1 MPIARC
7 AHWDVPPSERPVVME
22 KRFTLKDFFL
32 FAAIG
37 AVLMALLVAMYMIDR
52 QWMMMSRMRATMQE
66 QAEDLRALRND
77 LKALDRRVESEA
89 LAATRVAASQAAL
102 ATAPQPAPAA
112 GSPATPAAAPV
123 FERALAAARLP
134 GYAPGDWLVRAFGVG
149 LSTITPLVSQ
159 DVYASNVQSYVQE
172 SLLSRNPDTLEWQGL
187 LARSWEIGEDGL
199 TIAFRLRDGVTFSD
213 GRPLTAADVAFTFAF
228 IMNEAIAAPR
238 DRAYLEKVESVEAT
252 APLEVVFR
260 FREPYFDAL
269 ALAGG
274 MAVMPRHFYEPYL
287 EEPATFNESKGLLLG
302 SGPYRLA
309 DPKAWTPDLGIVE
322 LQRNPRYWGPAAPS
336 FDRIL
341 WKVIENDSA
350 RLTTFRNREID
361 AYTARPR
368 EYRGLR
374 DDPALTEQARSF
386 EFMNAVAGYSYI
398 GWNQR
403 RGGEPTR
410 FADRRVRQAMTWL
423 TDRSRI
429 IDEIMLGYAEPAVS
443 PFSPRSRQHDPAI
456 EPRPYDPDRAA
467 ALLAEAGFRDRDG
480 DGVLEDAAGEPFE
493 FELVYYQ
500 ENDDTERIVLFLKDL
515 YARAGVHLKPA
526 PAEWSVML
534 ALLGTR
540 DYDAITLGWTS
551 GVETDVYQMFHGS
564 QTEDGGDNFVHF
576 KHAVLDRLVDEA
588 RATVREEERMP
599 LWQAVERIFHE
610 EQPYTFLMRRKT
622 LAFVDRRIR
631 NLEITNL
638 GLNLGFVP
646 VEVYTPSAQQRY
658 AD

>member
-1 MPIARC
+1 
-7 AHWDVPPSERPVVME
+7 ME

-37 AVLMALLVAMYMIDR
+37 AILVALLVAMYMIDR
-52 QWMMMSRMRATMQE
+52 QWIMMSRMRATMQE
-66 QAEDLRALRND
+66 QAQDLRGLRTDLRALD
-77 LKALDRRVESEA
+77 QQIESGA
-89 LAATRVAASQAAL
+89 LAAARAAVPQTNLTAA
-102 ATAPQPAPAA
+102 APTA
-112 GSPATPAAAPV
+112 PAAAPV
-123 FERALAAARLP
+123 FERALAATRLA

-172 SLLSRNPDTLEWQGL
+172 SLLSRNPDTLEWEGL
-187 LARSWEIGEDGL
+187 IARSWEIGDDGL
-199 TIAFRLRDGVTFSD
+199 TITFRLRDGVTFSD
-213 GRPLTAADVAFTFAF
+213 GRPLSAGDVAFTFDF

-238 DRAYLEKVESVEAT
+238 DRAYLEKIETVEA
-252 APLEVVFR
+252 ASPLTVVFR
-260 FREPYFDAL
+260 YREPYFNAL
-269 ALAGG
+269 ALAGSI
-274 MAVMPRHFYEPYL
+274 AVMPRHFYEPYL

-309 DPKAWTPDLGIVE
+309 DPKTWTPDLGIVE
-322 LQRNPRYWGPAAPS
+322 LERNPRYWGPVAPS
-336 FDRIL
+336 FDRLL

-350 RLTTFRNREID
+350 RLTTFRNRDID

-368 EYRGLR
+368 EYQGLR
-374 DDPALTEQARSF
+374 DDAALAEQARSF

-403 RGGEPTR
+403 RGGAPTR
-410 FADRRVRQAMTWL
+410 FADRRVREAMTWL
-423 TDRSRI
+423 TDRDRI

-456 EPRPYDPDRAA
+456 EPRPFDPDKAA
-467 ALLAEAGFRDRDG
+467 SLLAQAGYRDRDG
-480 DGVLEDAAGEPFE
+480 DGVLENEAGEPFE
-493 FELVYYQ
+493 FELAYYQ
-500 ENDDTERIVLFLKDL
+500 ENEDTERMVLFLKDL
-515 YARAGVHLKPA
+515 YARAGVHLKPV
-526 PAEWSVML
+526 PAEWPVML
-534 ALLGTR
+534 DLLGKR

-564 QTEDGGDNFVHF
+564 RTEDGGDNFVHF
-576 KHAVLDRLVDEA
+576 RHAEFDRLVDEA
-588 RATVREEERMP
+588 RATVHEKERMP

-622 LAFVDRRIR
+622 LAFVDRRLQ
-631 NLEITNL
+631 NLEVTRL

-646 VEVYTPSAQQRY
+646 VEIFTPGARQRY
-658 AD
+658 TD

>member
-1 MPIARC
+1 
-7 AHWDVPPSERPVVME
+7 ME

-37 AVLMALLVAMYMIDR
+37 AVLVALLVAMYMIDR
-52 QWMMMSRMRATMQE
+52 QWNMMARMRATMQE
-66 QAEDLRALRND
+66 QAEDLRALRSD
-77 LKALDRRVESEA
+77 LKALDRRVKSGA
-89 LAATRVAASQAAL
+89 LDAAR
-102 ATAPQPAPAA
+102 AA
-112 GSPATPAAAPV
+112 GPQTTPADGPRTGPASAGQDDPAAAPV
-123 FERALAAARLP
+123 FERAVAATRLA

-149 LSTITPLVSQ
+149 LSTITPLISQ

-172 SLLSRNPDTLEWQGL
+172 SLLSRNPDTLEWEGL
-187 LARSWEIGEDGL
+187 IARSWEIGEDGL

-213 GRPLTAADVAFTFAF
+213 GRPLTAGDVAFTFAF

-238 DRAYLEKVESVEAT
+238 DRAYLEKIESVEAT
-252 APLEVVFR
+252 SPLDVVFR
-260 FREPYFDAL
+260 FREPYFNAL

-287 EEPATFNESKGLLLG
+287 AEPATFNESKGLLLG

-309 DPKAWTPDLGIVE
+309 DPKSWTPDLGLVE
-322 LQRNPRYWGPAAPS
+322 LARNPRYWGPVAPS
-336 FDRIL
+336 FDRLL

-350 RLTTFRNREID
+350 RLTTFRNRDID

-368 EYRGLR
+368 EYQGLR
-374 DDPALTEQARSF
+374 DDAALTAQARSF

-410 FADRRVRQAMTWL
+410 FADRRVREAMTWL
-423 TDRSRI
+423 TDRARI
-429 IDEIMLGYAEPAVS
+429 IDEIMLGHAEPAVS

-456 EPRPYDPDRAA
+456 EPRAFDPNRAA
-467 ALLAEAGFRDRDG
+467 ALLAEVGYEDRDG
-480 DGVLEDAAGEPFE
+480 DGVLEDEAGEPFA

-500 ENDDTERIVLFLKDL
+500 ENEDTERMVLFLKDL
-515 YARAGVHLKPA
+515 YARAGVHLKPV
-526 PAEWSVML
+526 PAEWPVML
-534 ALLGTR
+534 DLLGKR
-540 DYDAITLGWTS
+540 DFDAITLGWTS

-576 KHAVLDRLVDEA
+576 RHAGFDRLVNEA

-622 LAFVDRRIR
+622 LAFVDRRLQ
-631 NLEITNL
+631 NLAVTRL

-646 VEVYTPSAQQRY
+646 VEIFAPSAQQRY
-658 AD
+658 TD

>member
-1 MPIARC
+1 
-7 AHWDVPPSERPVVME
+7 ME

-32 FAAIG
+32 FAVIV
-37 AVLMALLVAMYMIDR
+37 AVLVALLVAMYMIDR
-52 QWMMMSRMRATMQE
+52 QWIMMSRMRATMQE
-66 QAEDLRALRND
+66 QAQDLRALRSD
-77 LKALDRRVESEA
+77 LKALDQRMESAA
-89 LAATRVAASQAAL
+89 LAAAHAAAARAVAGAGPHQAG
-102 ATAPQPAPAA
+102 PAA
-112 GSPATPAAAPV
+112 DPV
-123 FERALAAARLP
+123 FGRALAASRRAE
-134 GYAPGDWLVRAFGVG
+134 YAPGDWLVRAFGVG

-159 DVYASNVQSYVQE
+159 DAYASNVQSYVQE
-172 SLLSRNPDTLEWQGL
+172 SLLSRNPDTLEWEGL
-187 LARSWEIGEDGL
+187 IARSWEIGEDGL

-213 GRPLTAADVAFTFAF
+213 GRPLTADDVAFTFSF

-238 DRAYLEKVESVEAT
+238 DRAYLEKIESVEAT
-252 APLEVVFR
+252 SPLELVFR

-269 ALAGG
+269 ALAGA

-287 EEPATFNESKGLLLG
+287 DEPATFNESKGLLLG
-302 SGPYRLA
+302 SGPYRLS
-309 DPKAWTPDLGIVE
+309 DPQSWTPDLGIVE
-322 LQRNPRYWGPAAPS
+322 LVRNPRYWGPVAPS
-336 FDRIL
+336 FDRLL

-350 RLTTFRNREID
+350 RLTTFRNRDID
-361 AYTARPR
+361 SYTARPR
-368 EYRGLR
+368 EYPGLR
-374 DDPALTEQARSF
+374 DDAALTGQARNF

-403 RGGEPTR
+403 RAGKPTR
-410 FADRRVRQAMTWL
+410 FADRRVREAMTWL
-423 TDRSRI
+423 TDRDRI

-456 EPRPYDPDRAA
+456 EPRTFNPEKATS
-467 ALLAEAGFRDRDG
+467 LLAQAGYRDRDG
-480 DGVLEDAAGEPFE
+480 GGVLEDEAGEPFE

-500 ENDDTERIVLFLKDL
+500 ENEDTERMVLFLKDL

-526 PAEWSVML
+526 PAQWPVML
-534 ALLGTR
+534 DLLGKR

-576 KHAVLDRLVDEA
+576 RHAEFDRLVDEA

-622 LAFVDRRIR
+622 LAFVDRRLQ
-631 NLEITNL
+631 NLEVTKL
-638 GLNLGFVP
+638 GLNLDFVP
-646 VEVYTPSAQQRY
+646 VEIFTPGARQRY

>member
-1 MPIARC
+1 
-7 AHWDVPPSERPVVME
+7 ME

-32 FAAIG
+32 FTAVA
-37 AVLMALLVAMYMIDR
+37 AVLVALLVAMYMIDR
-52 QWMMMSRMRATMQE
+52 QWLMMSRMRATMQE
-66 QAEDLRALRND
+66 QAEDLRALRTD
-77 LKALDRRVESEA
+77 LKALDQRIENGA
-89 LAATRVAASQAAL
+89 LAAARAA
-102 ATAPQPAPAA
+102 PPA
-112 GSPATPAAAPV
+112 GSTAAPPATSSDIPPDTPGAAPV

-134 GYAPGDWLVRAFGVG
+134 GYASGDWLVRAFGVG

-159 DVYASNVQSYVQE
+159 DVYASDVQSYVQE
-172 SLLSRNPDTLEWQGL
+172 SLLSRNPDTLEWEGL
-187 LARSWEIGEDGL
+187 VARSWDISEDGL
-199 TIAFRLRDGVTFSD
+199 TITFRLRDGVTFSD
-213 GRPLTAADVAFTFAF
+213 GRPLRAGDVAFTFGF

-238 DRAYLEKVESVEAT
+238 DRAYLEKIESVEAI
-252 APLEVVFR
+252 APLVVVFR
-260 FREPYFDAL
+260 FREPYFNAL
-269 ALAGG
+269 ALAGS
-274 MAVMPRHFYEPYL
+274 MTVMPRHFYEPYL
-287 EEPATFNESKGLLLG
+287 REPATFNESKGLLLG

-309 DPKAWTPDLGIVE
+309 DPKTWTPDLGIVE
-322 LQRNPRYWGPAAPS
+322 LERNPRYWGPVTPS
-336 FDRIL
+336 FNRIL

-350 RLTTFRNREID
+350 RLTTFRNRDID
-361 AYTARPR
+361 SYTARPR
-368 EYRGLR
+368 EYQGLR
-374 DDPALTEQARSF
+374 DDAALTEQARSF

-398 GWNQR
+398 GWNQH

-423 TDRSRI
+423 TDRARI

-456 EPRPYDPDRAA
+456 EPRGFDPDKAA
-467 ALLAEAGFRDRDG
+467 SLLAEAGYEDRDG
-480 DGVLEDAAGEPFE
+480 DGVLEDGAGEPFE

-500 ENDDTERIVLFLKDL
+500 ENEDTERMVLFLKDL

-526 PAEWSVML
+526 PAEWPVML
-534 ALLGTR
+534 DLLGKR

-576 KHAVLDRLVDEA
+576 RHAGFDRLVDEA
-588 RATVREEERMP
+588 RATVLEEVRMP

-622 LAFVDRRIR
+622 LAFVDRRIE
-631 NLEITNL
+631 NLEVTKL
-638 GLNLGFVP
+638 GLNLGSVP
-646 VEVYTPSAQQRY
+646 VEIFTPGAAQRY

>member
-1 MPIARC
+1 
-7 AHWDVPPSERPVVME
+7 ME

-32 FAAIG
+32 FAAI
-37 AVLMALLVAMYMIDR
+37 ASVLVALLVAMYMIDR
-52 QWMMMSRMRATMQE
+52 QWIMMSRMRATMQE
-66 QAEDLRALRND
+66 QAEDLRALRGD
-77 LKALDRRVESEA
+77 LKALDQRVESAAFAPLHAATAQTTPTTGSQTGPAAAGEAGPAADAVFDRA
-89 LAATRVAASQAAL
+89 LAATRL
-102 ATAPQPAPAA
+102 T
-112 GSPATPAAAPV
+112 
-123 FERALAAARLP
+123 E
-134 GYAPGDWLVRAFGVG
+134 YAPGDWLVRAFGVG
-149 LSTITPLVSQ
+149 LSTITPLISQ

-172 SLLSRNPDTLEWQGL
+172 SLLSRNPDTLEWEGL
-187 LARSWEIGEDGL
+187 VARSWEIGEDGL
-199 TIAFRLRDGVTFSD
+199 TIAFRLRDDVTFSD
-213 GRPLTAADVAFTFAF
+213 GRALTADDVAFTFSF

-238 DRAYLEKVESVEAT
+238 DRAYLEKLESVEARS
-252 APLEVVFR
+252 PREVVFR
-260 FREPYFDAL
+260 FREPYFNAL
-269 ALAGG
+269 ALAGS

-287 EEPATFNESKGLLLG
+287 QEPATFNESKGLLLG

-309 DPKAWTPDLGIVE
+309 DPKSWTPDQGIVE
-322 LQRNPRYWGPAAPS
+322 LERNPRYWGPATPS

-341 WKVIENDSA
+341 WRVIENDSA
-350 RLTTFRNREID
+350 RLTTFRNRDID
-361 AYTARPR
+361 SYTARPR
-368 EYRGLR
+368 EYQGLR
-374 DDPALTEQARSF
+374 DDTAFIDQARNF

-410 FADRRVRQAMTWL
+410 FADRRVRQAMTYL
-423 TDRSRI
+423 TDRARI

-443 PFSPRSRQHDPAI
+443 PFSPRSRQHHPAI
-456 EPRPYDPDRAA
+456 EPRPFDPDKAT
-467 ALLAEAGFRDRDG
+467 ALLAEAGYADRNG
-480 DGVLEDAAGEPFE
+480 DGVLEDDAGEPFE

-500 ENDDTERIVLFLKDL
+500 ENEDTERMVLFLKDL

-526 PAEWSVML
+526 PAEWPVML
-534 ALLGTR
+534 DLLGKR

-564 QTEDGGDNFVHF
+564 QTEDGGDNFVYF
-576 KHAVLDRLVDEA
+576 KHAEFDHLVDQA

-631 NLEITNL
+631 NLAVTRL

-646 VEVYTPSAQQRY
+646 VEIFTPIAQQRY

>member
-1 MPIARC
+1 
-7 AHWDVPPSERPVVME
+7 ME

-32 FAAIG
+32 FAAVA
-37 AVLMALLVAMYMIDR
+37 AVLVTLLVTMYMIDR
-52 QWMMMSRMRATMQE
+52 QWLMMSRMRATMQE
-66 QAEDLRALRND
+66 QAEDLRALRTD
-77 LKALDRRVESEA
+77 LKALDQQVASGA
-89 LAATRVAASQAAL
+89 LTAARAAAAPSDS
-102 ATAPQPAPAA
+102 TAAP
-112 GSPATPAAAPV
+112 PDTPPDTPGTAPV
-123 FERALAAARLP
+123 FERALAATRLP
-134 GYAPGDWLVRAFGVG
+134 GYASGDWLVRAFGVG

-159 DVYASNVQSYVQE
+159 DAYASDVQSYVQE
-172 SLLSRNPDTLEWQGL
+172 SLLSRNPDTLEWEGL
-187 LARSWEIGEDGL
+187 VARSWGISEDGL
-199 TIAFRLRDGVTFSD
+199 TITFRLRDGVTFSD
-213 GRPLTAADVAFTFAF
+213 GRPLRAGDVAFTFAF

-238 DRAYLEKVESVEAT
+238 HRAYLEKIESVEAI
-252 APLEVVFR
+252 APLVVVFR
-260 FREPYFDAL
+260 FREPYFNAL
-269 ALAGG
+269 ALAGS
-274 MAVMPRHFYEPYL
+274 MEVMPRHFYEPYL
-287 EEPATFNESKGLLLG
+287 REPATFNESKGLLLG

-309 DPKAWTPDLGIVE
+309 DPKTWTPDLGIVE
-322 LQRNPRYWGPAAPS
+322 LERNPRYWGPTTPS
-336 FDRIL
+336 FNRIL

-350 RLTTFRNREID
+350 RLTTFRNRDID
-361 AYTARPR
+361 SYTARPR
-368 EYRGLR
+368 EYQGLR
-374 DDPALTEQARSF
+374 DDAALTEQSRSF

-423 TDRSRI
+423 TDRARI

-456 EPRPYDPDRAA
+456 EPRRFDPDKAVS
-467 ALLAEAGFRDRDG
+467 LLAEAGYEDRDG
-480 DGVLEDAAGEPFE
+480 DGVLENGAGEPFE

-500 ENDDTERIVLFLKDL
+500 ENEDTERMVLFLKDL

-526 PAEWSVML
+526 PAEWPVML
-534 ALLGTR
+534 DLLGKR

-576 KHAVLDRLVDEA
+576 KHAEFDRLVDEA
-588 RATVREEERMP
+588 RATVLEEARMP

-622 LAFVDRRIR
+622 LAFVDRRIE
-631 NLEITNL
+631 NLEVTKL
-638 GLNLGFVP
+638 GLNLGSVP
-646 VEVYTPSAQQRY
+646 VEIFTPGAAQRY

>member
-1 MPIARC
+1 
-7 AHWDVPPSERPVVME
+7 ME

-32 FAAIG
+32 FAVIV
-37 AVLMALLVAMYMIDR
+37 AVLVALLVAMYMIDR
-52 QWMMMSRMRATMQE
+52 QWIMMSRMGATMQE
-66 QAEDLRALRND
+66 QAQDLRALRSD
-77 LKALDRRVESEA
+77 LKAHDQRMEGA
-89 LAATRVAASQAAL
+89 
-102 ATAPQPAPAA
+102 
-112 GSPATPAAAPV
+112 
-123 FERALAAARLP
+123 ALAAAHAAATRAVAAAGPREVGPAADPVFARAIAASRLAE
-134 GYAPGDWLVRAFGVG
+134 YAPGDWLVRAFGVG
-149 LSTITPLVSQ
+149 LSTITPLISQ

-172 SLLSRNPDTLEWQGL
+172 SLLSRNPETLEWEGL
-187 LARSWEIGEDGL
+187 IARSWEIGEDGL

-213 GRPLTAADVAFTFAF
+213 GRPLTADDVAFTFGF

-238 DRAYLEKVESVEAT
+238 DRAYLEKIESVEAT
-252 APLEVVFR
+252 SPLEVVFR

-287 EEPATFNESKGLLLG
+287 DEPATFNESKGLLLG

-309 DPKAWTPDLGIVE
+309 DPKSWTPDLGIVE
-322 LQRNPRYWGPAAPS
+322 LARNPRYWGPVQPS
-336 FDRIL
+336 FDRLL

-350 RLTTFRNREID
+350 RLTTFRNRDID
-361 AYTARPR
+361 SYTARPR
-368 EYRGLR
+368 EYRGLL
-374 DDPALTEQARSF
+374 DDAAFTEQARSF

-403 RGGEPTR
+403 RRGAPTR
-410 FADRRVRQAMTWL
+410 FADRRVREAMTWL
-423 TDRSRI
+423 TDRARI

-443 PFSPRSRQHDPAI
+443 PFSPRSRQHDPTI
-456 EPRPYDPDRAA
+456 EPRPFDADRAT
-467 ALLAEAGFRDRDG
+467 ALLAQAGYRDRDG
-480 DGVLEDAAGEPFE
+480 DGVLEDEAGDPFE

-500 ENDDTERIVLFLKDL
+500 ENEDTERMVLFLKDF
-515 YARAGVHLKPA
+515 YARAGVHLKPL
-526 PAEWSVML
+526 PAEWPVML
-534 ALLGTR
+534 DLLGKR

-576 KHAVLDRLVDEA
+576 RHAEFDRLVDEA

-622 LAFVDRRIR
+622 LAFVDRRLQ
-631 NLEITNL
+631 NLAVTNL
-638 GLNLGFVP
+638 GLNLGFAP
-646 VEVYTPSAQQRY
+646 VEIFTPGAQQRY

>member
-1 MPIARC
+1 
-7 AHWDVPPSERPVVME
+7 ME

-37 AVLMALLVAMYMIDR
+37 TVLVALLVAMYMIDR
-52 QWMMMSRMRATMQE
+52 QWNMMARMRATMQE
-66 QAEDLRALRND
+66 QAEDLRALRSD
-77 LKALDRRVESEA
+77 LKALDRRVES
-89 LAATRVAASQAAL
+89 
-102 ATAPQPAPAA
+102 
-112 GSPATPAAAPV
+112 G
-123 FERALAAARLP
+123 ALAAAREPARQATTAAGPQTAPAGAVQDDPAGAPVFQRAL
-134 GYAPGDWLVRAFGVG
+134 GATRLAEYAPGDWLVRAFGVG
-149 LSTITPLVSQ
+149 LSTITPLISQ

-172 SLLSRNPDTLEWQGL
+172 SLLARNPDTLEWEGL
-187 LARSWEIGEDGL
+187 VARSWEISEDGL

-213 GRPLTAADVAFTFAF
+213 GRPLGADDVAFTFDF
-228 IMNEAIAAPR
+228 IMNESIAAPR

-252 APLEVVFR
+252 SPLEVVFR
-260 FREPYFDAL
+260 FREPYFNAL
-269 ALAGG
+269 ALSGS

-287 EEPATFNESKGLLLG
+287 DEPAAFNESKGLLLG

-309 DPKAWTPDLGIVE
+309 DPKSWTPDLGIVE
-322 LQRNPRYWGPAAPS
+322 LERNPRYWGPVAPS
-336 FDRIL
+336 FDRLL

-350 RLTTFRNREID
+350 RLTTFRNRDID
-361 AYTARPR
+361 SYTARPR
-368 EYRGLR
+368 EYLGLR
-374 DDPALTEQARSF
+374 DDAALGEQARNF

-403 RGGEPTR
+403 RAGEPTR
-410 FADRRVRQAMTWL
+410 FADRRVREAMTWL
-423 TDRSRI
+423 TDRARI

-443 PFSPRSRQHDPAI
+443 PFSPRSRQHNPAV
-456 EPRPYDPDRAA
+456 EPRPFDPDKATT
-467 ALLAEAGFRDRDG
+467 LLAEAGYADRNG
-480 DGVLEDAAGEPFE
+480 DGVLEDEAGEPFE

-500 ENDDTERIVLFLKDL
+500 ENEDTERMVLFLKDL
-515 YARAGVHLKPA
+515 YARAGVHLKPM
-526 PAEWSVML
+526 PAEWPVML
-534 ALLGTR
+534 DLLGKR

-576 KHAVLDRLVDEA
+576 RHAEFDRLVDEA

-622 LAFVDRRIR
+622 LAFVDRRLQ
-631 NLEITNL
+631 NLEVTKL

-646 VEVYTPSAQQRY
+646 VEVFAPGAQQRY

>member
-1 MPIARC
+1 
-7 AHWDVPPSERPVVME
+7 ME

-32 FAAIG
+32 FAAI
-37 AVLMALLVAMYMIDR
+37 ASVLVALLVAMYMIDR
-52 QWMMMSRMRATMQE
+52 QWIMMSKMRATMQE
-66 QAEDLRALRND
+66 QAEDLRALRGD
-77 LKALDRRVESEA
+77 LKALGQRVESA
-89 LAATRVAASQAAL
+89 AFAPPPAATAQ
-102 ATAPQPAPAA
+102 TAPPSGSQIAPAA
-112 GSPATPAAAPV
+112 ARQAGPAEPAV
-123 FERALAAARLP
+123 FERALAATRLTE
-134 GYAPGDWLVRAFGVG
+134 YAPGDWLVRAFGVG
-149 LSTITPLVSQ
+149 LSTITPLISQ

-172 SLLSRNPDTLEWQGL
+172 SLLSRNPDTLEWEGL
-187 LARSWEIGEDGL
+187 VARSWEISEDGL
-199 TIAFRLRDGVTFSD
+199 TIAFQLRDGVTFSD
-213 GRPLTAADVAFTFAF
+213 GRALTADDVAFTFAF

-238 DRAYLEKVESVEAT
+238 SRAYLEKLESVEAIS
-252 APLEVVFR
+252 PLEVVFR
-260 FREPYFDAL
+260 FREPYFNAL

-287 EEPATFNESKGLLLG
+287 QEPATFNESKGLLLG

-309 DPKAWTPDLGIVE
+309 DPKSWTPDLGIVE
-322 LQRNPRYWGPAAPS
+322 LERNPRYWGPATPS
-336 FDRIL
+336 FNRIL
-341 WKVIENDSA
+341 WRVIENDSA
-350 RLTTFRNREID
+350 RLTTFRNRDID
-361 AYTARPR
+361 SYTARPR
-368 EYRGLR
+368 EYQGLR
-374 DDPALTEQARSF
+374 DDAALVEQARSF

-423 TDRSRI
+423 TDRTRI

-443 PFSPRSRQHDPAI
+443 PFSPRSPQHDPAI
-456 EPRPYDPDRAA
+456 EPRAFDPDKAT
-467 ALLAEAGFRDRDG
+467 ALLAEAGYADRDG
-480 DGVLEDAAGEPFE
+480 DGVLEDDAGEPFE

-500 ENDDTERIVLFLKDL
+500 ENEDTERMVLFLKDL
-515 YARAGVHLKPA
+515 YARAGVHLKPM
-526 PAEWSVML
+526 PAEWPVML
-534 ALLGTR
+534 DLLGKR

-576 KHAVLDRLVDEA
+576 RHSEFDRLVDRA

-631 NLEITNL
+631 NLGVTKL

-646 VEVYTPSAQQRY
+646 VEIFTASAQQRY
-658 AD
+658 VD

>member
-1 MPIARC
+1 
-7 AHWDVPPSERPVVME
+7 ME

-32 FAAIG
+32 FTAI
-37 AVLMALLVAMYMIDR
+37 ASVLVALLVAMYMIDR
-52 QWMMMSRMRATMQE
+52 QWIMMSRMRATMQE
-66 QAEDLRALRND
+66 QAEDLRALRGG
-77 LKALDRRVESEA
+77 LKALDQRVESAAFAPLHAATAQTPPTTGSQTGSAAASEAGPAADAVFDRA
-89 LAATRVAASQAAL
+89 LAATRL
-102 ATAPQPAPAA
+102 A
-112 GSPATPAAAPV
+112 
-123 FERALAAARLP
+123 E
-134 GYAPGDWLVRAFGVG
+134 YAPGDWLVRAFGVG
-149 LSTITPLVSQ
+149 LSTITPLISQ

-172 SLLSRNPDTLEWQGL
+172 SLLSRNPDTLEWEGL
-187 LARSWEIGEDGL
+187 VARSWEIGKDGL
-199 TIAFRLRDGVTFSD
+199 TIAFRLRDDVTFSD
-213 GRPLTAADVAFTFAF
+213 GRALTADDVAFTFSF

-238 DRAYLEKVESVEAT
+238 DRAYLEKLESVEARSHQ
-252 APLEVVFR
+252 EVVFR
-260 FREPYFDAL
+260 FREPYFNAL
-269 ALAGG
+269 ALAGS

-309 DPKAWTPDLGIVE
+309 DPKSWTPDLGIVE
-322 LQRNPRYWGPAAPS
+322 LERNPRYWGPATPS

-350 RLTTFRNREID
+350 RLTTFRNRDID
-361 AYTARPR
+361 SYTARPR
-368 EYRGLR
+368 EYQGLR
-374 DDPALTEQARSF
+374 DDTAFIEQARNF

-410 FADRRVRQAMTWL
+410 FADRRVRQAMTYL
-423 TDRSRI
+423 TDRARI

-443 PFSPRSRQHDPAI
+443 PFSPRSRQHHPAI
-456 EPRPYDPDRAA
+456 EPRPFDPDKAT
-467 ALLAEAGFRDRDG
+467 ALLAEAGYADRNG
-480 DGVLEDAAGEPFE
+480 DGVLEDDAGEPFE

-500 ENDDTERIVLFLKDL
+500 ENEDTERMVLFLKDL

-526 PAEWSVML
+526 PAEWPVML
-534 ALLGTR
+534 DLLGKR

-576 KHAVLDRLVDEA
+576 RHAEFDHLVDQA

-622 LAFVDRRIR
+622 LAFVDQRIR
-631 NLEITNL
+631 NLAVTRL

-646 VEVYTPSAQQRY
+646 VEVFTPSAQQRY

>member
-1 MPIARC
+1 
-7 AHWDVPPSERPVVME
+7 ME

-32 FAAIG
+32 FAVIG
-37 AVLMALLVAMYMIDR
+37 AVLVALLVAMYMIDR
-52 QWMMMSRMRATMQE
+52 QWIMMSRIRATMQE
-66 QAEDLRALRND
+66 QAQDLRALRSD
-77 LKALDRRVESEA
+77 LKALDQRMESAA
-89 LAATRVAASQAAL
+89 LAAAH
-102 ATAPQPAPAA
+102 
-112 GSPATPAAAPV
+112 AAAARAVAGAGPQEAGPTADPV
-123 FERALAAARLP
+123 FVRALAASRLAE
-134 GYAPGDWLVRAFGVG
+134 YAPGDWLVRAFGVG
-149 LSTITPLVSQ
+149 LSTITPLISQ

-172 SLLSRNPDTLEWQGL
+172 SLLSRNPDTLEWEGL
-187 LARSWEIGEDGL
+187 IARSWEIGEDGL

-213 GRPLTAADVAFTFAF
+213 GRPLTADDVAFTFGF

-238 DRAYLEKVESVEAT
+238 DRAYLEKIESVEAT
-252 APLEVVFR
+252 SPLEVVFR

-287 EEPATFNESKGLLLG
+287 DEPATFNESKGLLLG

-309 DPKAWTPDLGIVE
+309 DPKSWTPDLGIVE
-322 LQRNPRYWGPAAPS
+322 LARNPRYWGPVQPS
-336 FDRIL
+336 FDRLL

-350 RLTTFRNREID
+350 RLTTFRNRDID
-361 AYTARPR
+361 SYTARPR
-368 EYRGLR
+368 EYRGLL
-374 DDPALTEQARSF
+374 DDAAFTGQARSF

-403 RGGEPTR
+403 RGGAPTR
-410 FADRRVRQAMTWL
+410 FADRMVREAMTWL
-423 TDRSRI
+423 TDRARI

-443 PFSPRSRQHDPAI
+443 PFSPRSRQHDPAL
-456 EPRPYDPDRAA
+456 EPRPFDPDRATV
-467 ALLAEAGFRDRDG
+467 LLAQAGYRDRDG
-480 DGVLEDAAGEPFE
+480 DGVLEDEAGEPFE
-493 FELVYYQ
+493 FDLVYYQ
-500 ENDDTERIVLFLKDL
+500 ENEDTERMVLFLKDL
-515 YARAGVHLKPA
+515 YARAGVHLKPL
-526 PAEWSVML
+526 PAEWPVML
-534 ALLGTR
+534 DLLGKR

-576 KHAVLDRLVDEA
+576 KHAEFDRLVDEA

-622 LAFVDRRIR
+622 LAFVDRRLQ
-631 NLEITNL
+631 NLAVTKL
-638 GLNLGFVP
+638 GLNLGLVP
-646 VEVYTPSAQQRY
+646 VEIFTPGARQRY

>member
-1 MPIARC
+1 
-7 AHWDVPPSERPVVME
+7 ME

-37 AVLMALLVAMYMIDR
+37 AVLVALLVAMYMIDR
-52 QWMMMSRMRATMQE
+52 QWNMMARMRATMQE
-66 QAEDLRALRND
+66 QAEDLRALRSD
-77 LKALDRRVESEA
+77 LKALDRRVESGA
-89 LAATRVAASQAAL
+89 LDAAR
-102 ATAPQPAPAA
+102 AA
-112 GSPATPAAAPV
+112 GPQATPAGGPRTDPASAGQDDPAAAPV
-123 FERALAAARLP
+123 FGRAVAATRLA

-149 LSTITPLVSQ
+149 LSTITPLISQ

-172 SLLSRNPDTLEWQGL
+172 SLLSRNPDTLEWEGL
-187 LARSWEIGEDGL
+187 VARSWEIGEDGL

-213 GRPLTAADVAFTFAF
+213 GRPLTADDVAFTFAF

-238 DRAYLEKVESVEAT
+238 DRAYLEKIESVEAT
-252 APLEVVFR
+252 SPLDVVFR
-260 FREPYFDAL
+260 FREPYFNAL

-287 EEPATFNESKGLLLG
+287 AEPATFNESKGLLLG

-309 DPKAWTPDLGIVE
+309 DPKSWTPDLGLVE
-322 LQRNPRYWGPAAPS
+322 LARNPRYWGPVAPS
-336 FDRIL
+336 FDRLL

-350 RLTTFRNREID
+350 RLTTFRNRDID

-368 EYRGLR
+368 EYQGLR
-374 DDPALTEQARSF
+374 DDAALTAQARNF

-410 FADRRVRQAMTWL
+410 FADRRVREAMTWL
-423 TDRSRI
+423 TDRARI
-429 IDEIMLGYAEPAVS
+429 IDEIMLGHAEPAVS

-456 EPRPYDPDRAA
+456 EPRAFDTNRAA
-467 ALLAEAGFRDRDG
+467 ALLAEVGYEDRDG
-480 DGVLEDAAGEPFE
+480 DGVLEDEAGEPFA

-500 ENDDTERIVLFLKDL
+500 ENEDTERMVLFLKDL
-515 YARAGVHLKPA
+515 YARAGVHLKPV
-526 PAEWSVML
+526 PAEWPVML
-534 ALLGTR
+534 DLLGKR
-540 DYDAITLGWTS
+540 DFDAITLGWTS

-576 KHAVLDRLVDEA
+576 KHAGFDRLVNEA

-622 LAFVDRRIR
+622 LAFVDRRLQ
-631 NLEITNL
+631 NLDITRL

-646 VEVYTPSAQQRY
+646 VETFAPSARQRY
-658 AD
+658 TD